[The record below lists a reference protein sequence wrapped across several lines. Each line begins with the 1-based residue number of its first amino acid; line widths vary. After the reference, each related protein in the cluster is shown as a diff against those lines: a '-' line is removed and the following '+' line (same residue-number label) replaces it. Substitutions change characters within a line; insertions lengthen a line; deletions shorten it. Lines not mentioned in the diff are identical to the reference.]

1 MLKRMKLLKKF
12 LKTVSTNKMNFLTEI
27 NKELFI
33 NKFNKSNYFN
43 IRNND
48 KFSYVNFINT
58 LHSDSLY
65 MVVPIISITGNPD
78 KLYIVLGR
86 SFLVTSY
93 SSTDLIYQYILDK
106 YDESLEENNL
116 ETLESYIL
124 TFKYKK
130 IVIDLDQLNKKF
142 GTR

>member
-1 MLKRMKLLKKF
+1 MKIWKYF
-12 LKTVSTNKMNFLTEI
+12 LKNISTSKINLLADI

-48 KFSYVNFINT
+48 KLSYLNFINSLT
-58 LHSDSLY
+58 SDSLY
-65 MVVPIISITGNPD
+65 TVVPILSLTGKPD

-86 SFLVTSY
+86 SFLVSSY
-93 SSTDLIYQYILDK
+93 SSTEVIYEYILDH
-106 YDESLEENNL
+106 YNDSSDDYNLESLEN
-116 ETLESYIL
+116 YII

-130 IVIDLDQLNKKF
+130 IYIDLDQLNKKF
-142 GTR
+142 TPK